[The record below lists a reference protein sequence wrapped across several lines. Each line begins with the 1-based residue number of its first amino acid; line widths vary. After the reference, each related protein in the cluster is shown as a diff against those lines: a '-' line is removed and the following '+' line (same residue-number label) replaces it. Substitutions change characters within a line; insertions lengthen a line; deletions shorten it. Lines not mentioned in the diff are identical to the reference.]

1 MGMRVADDSAAVSE
15 KEWRKRMFKLELRL
29 QNFTIREYT
38 LRNGDVRFIGR
49 SAENH
54 IMLDDPHVSRR
65 HARITRWGDELF
77 VGDEG
82 SKQGTAVNGM
92 QVICAKLKHG
102 DVINIGTSQN
112 TQASILAI
120 EEETITDFLKA
131 TT

>member
-1 MGMRVADDSAAVSE
+1 
-15 KEWRKRMFKLELRL
+15 MFKLELRF
-29 QNFTIREYT
+29 QNFTIREYS
-38 LRNGDVRFIGR
+38 LRNGDIRFIGR
-49 SAENH
+49 GAENH
-54 IMLDDPHVSRR
+54 IVVDDPHVSRR
-65 HARITRWGDELF
+65 HARIARWGDELF

-102 DVINIGTSQN
+102 DIVNIGGSQN
-112 TQASILAI
+112 PQASIVAI